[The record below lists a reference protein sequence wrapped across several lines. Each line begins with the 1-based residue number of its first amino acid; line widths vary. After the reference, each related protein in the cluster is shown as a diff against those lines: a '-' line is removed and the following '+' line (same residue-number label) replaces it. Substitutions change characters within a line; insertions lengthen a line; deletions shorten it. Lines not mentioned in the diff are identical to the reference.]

1 MTVCLLCV
9 FRSSQGTLARDLLE
23 NGGNGR
29 KIELDVR
36 RRVELEG
43 AELEEYMRSSEGE
56 RHKSSKLI
64 KQDID
69 DTSSDSEDELEMN
82 IITGKHD
89 IVVRNESMAHSGFF
103 KTSRKQHVMFPFHEE
118 KIKSDEY
125 GEIIQLEDYKML
137 DVGIDVVMDDNKENA
152 QVKVEDIKKETDKG
166 KTGKLNSSKI
176 AVDVRVN
183 IFFFCFYSRLHFG

>member
-1 MTVCLLCV
+1 MS
-9 FRSSQGTLARDLLE
+9 RSSHGTLARDLLE

-43 AELEEYMRSSEGE
+43 AELEDYMRTEGE
-56 RHKSSKLI
+56 RHKLSKLI

-69 DTSSDSEDELEMN
+69 DSSSDSEDELEMN

-103 KTSRKQHVMFPFHEE
+103 KTSRKQHVMFPFSEE

-125 GEIIQLEDYKML
+125 GEIITLEDYKML
-137 DVGIDVVMDDNKENA
+137 DVGVDVVMEDNKENA
-152 QVKVEDIKKETDKG
+152 LLVKVEDIKKETDKNKNG
-166 KTGKLNSSKI
+166 ECVSRGQCSFS
-176 AVDVRVN
+176 
-183 IFFFCFYSRLHFG
+183 FFLVQH